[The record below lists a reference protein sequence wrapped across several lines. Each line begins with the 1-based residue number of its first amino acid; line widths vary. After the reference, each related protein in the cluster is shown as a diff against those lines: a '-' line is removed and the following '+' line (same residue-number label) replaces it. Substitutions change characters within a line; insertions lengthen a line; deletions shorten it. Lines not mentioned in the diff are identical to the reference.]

1 MTDIA
6 RRPFRDLPRRSW
18 RRRADGYNLI
28 EMMFVMGIMSVLA
41 AMAIVQINASRAALK
56 GDAAMRVVMTTMN
69 QAREMAI
76 TQRRYMQ
83 VNFAAPRTINVVRE
97 DTTTTTT
104 PLSSIPFEGGATF
117 AIYSGLPDTPD
128 AFGKSAAHV
137 LHVERR
143 NGDDRQVR
151 AGRHARGFERPDG
164 KWQRVSLDSQP
175 RPVIARHHGPGFDG
189 PCAGVPVGRQRL
201 ESGVAMQM
209 SSESGFSV
217 VETIVSIGVLTTG
230 IIGAAAVLVAGM
242 TNLNSSPADVV
253 VTQKASQAVE
263 AVFAAR
269 DSHKLTWSQIRNVRG
284 PSGNDGGVFL
294 DGPQP
299 LKKAGA
305 DGLVNTAD
313 DTTVETVVLPGKD
326 QMIGTS
332 DDQTLTL
339 NQFQREIA
347 IADVPGENGQLRS
360 ITVTITYQNGPT
372 KRTYVLTTFISS
384 YA

>member
-1 MTDIA
+1 
-6 RRPFRDLPRRSW
+6 
-18 RRRADGYNLI
+18 
-28 EMMFVMGIMSVLA
+28 
-41 AMAIVQINASRAALK
+41 
-56 GDAAMRVVMTTMN
+56 
-69 QAREMAI
+69 
-76 TQRRYMQ
+76 
-83 VNFAAPRTINVVRE
+83 
-97 DTTTTTT
+97 
-104 PLSSIPFEGGATF
+104 
-117 AIYSGLPDTPD
+117 
-128 AFGKSAAHV
+128 
-137 LHVERR
+137 
-143 NGDDRQVR
+143 
-151 AGRHARGFERPDG
+151 
-164 KWQRVSLDSQP
+164 
-175 RPVIARHHGPGFDG
+175 
-189 PCAGVPVGRQRL
+189 
-201 ESGVAMQM
+201 MQM